1 MTINVTTG
9 RARMM
14 SILLLLVLVMLVI
27 IVIQPMLLL
36 MLLPLI
42 LSLFKEVHGGGSVS
56 QAPPSD
62 TSNSGCASDG
72 LIFIFIFFA
81 TPITS
86 FHRIVRFNSNAEL

>member
-14 SILLLLVLVMLVI
+14 SILLLLMLVMLVI
-27 IVIQPMLLL
+27 IVIQPMLL
-36 MLLPLI
+36 MLLLMMM
-42 LSLFKEVHGGGSVS
+42 SLFKEVHGGGSVS